1 MGGHPLSP
9 GLHTPTFRK
18 RRPPDC
24 SKVAKNFEPGDHQR
38 EISDIRIKTGGGLVA
53 RSLIGHGLESD

>member
-9 GLHTPTFRK
+9 GRLTPTFRK

-24 SKVAKNFEPGDHQR
+24 SKVAKNFEPGDLQR
-38 EISDIRIKTGGGLVA
+38 EISEIRIKTGEGLVA
-53 RSLIGHGLESD
+53 R